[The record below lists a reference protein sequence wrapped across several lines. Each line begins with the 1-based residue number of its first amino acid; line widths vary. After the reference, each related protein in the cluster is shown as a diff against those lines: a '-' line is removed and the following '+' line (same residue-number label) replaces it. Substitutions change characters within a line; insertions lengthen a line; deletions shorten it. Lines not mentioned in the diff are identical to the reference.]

1 MKWKKIWIAK
11 LRIPDELFSSALDA
25 DQIMNMEQ

>member
-11 LRIPDELFSSALDA
+11 LRIPDAGYDQGMVSDYCELLW
-25 DQIMNMEQ
+25 

>member
-11 LRIPDELFSSALDA
+11 LRIPDELFSFALNV
-25 DQIMNMEQ
+25 DQIMNMDQ